1 MLIPIVLAASFS
13 AVRLGAPECPRNLPA
28 PSRVSKE
35 PCRACGDYRHF
46 RMPIAHE
53 GVKFWY
59 WADFTKTHRAKDIGA
74 PIGTPVVYEPDI
86 FCYAIAKTEVVY
98 AADVAAKKPL
108 PVDPAVVLKHTTKS
122 RAVFFSFYA
131 HLSKVLVKTGD
142 ILVSG
147 ATIGEVGDIGA
158 IRFFKTI
165 RGVVKAGEKIPHLHF
180 GITTKGEKGE
190 VLVEDG
196 RHFIDPRR
204 ILRRRIPPTRR

>member
-1 MLIPIVLAASFS
+1 
-13 AVRLGAPECPRNLPA
+13 
-28 PSRVSKE
+28 
-35 PCRACGDYRHF
+35 
-46 RMPIAHE
+46 MPIAHE
-53 GVKFWY
+53 SVKFWY

-74 PIGTPVVYEPDI
+74 PIGTPVVYDPEI

-122 RAVFFSFYA
+122 RAIFFSFYA
-131 HLSKVLVKTGD
+131 HLSKVLVKIGD
-142 ILVSG
+142 ILVAG
-147 ATIGEVGDIGA
+147 AAIGEVGDIGA

-180 GITTKGEKGE
+180 GITTKGDKGE
-190 VLVEDG
+190 VFVDDG

-204 ILRRRIPPTRR
+204 VLRRRSVAR